1 VGKTLLIVILIVIP
15 VVNGIA
21 QDPNLD
27 KLEMWYDQGHYRLVL
42 RKSNQLIKL
51 DEYADHGLPH
61 MWKALSI
68 AGLGLKKSRNYSKP
82 LEGSAHSYRDFL
94 QKENASYYQETYY
107 NEITN
112 YQELFLNHIAELKKS
127 RPKKA
132 HQLFDVYRETF
143 DGYMAYDEIVKSE
156 IPEISKNISK
166 GPNSRVRKHV
176 VEEAKQYLGTPYKW
190 GGSNKKGFDCSGYTS
205 YVMAKNGINIPR
217 MAQDQSTKAAKINI
231 QSAQPGD
238 LVFFGSGATVTH
250 VGIVI
255 SAPGEELSMI
265 HASSSK
271 GIMISNIENSPYWKQ
286 RLLFTGSVI
295 E

>member
-1 VGKTLLIVILIVIP
+1 LLIVILIAIP
-15 VVNGIA
+15 ILNGIA

-27 KLEMWYDQGHYRLVL
+27 KLEMWHDQGHYRLAL

-51 DEYADHGLPH
+51 DEYAEHALPH

-68 AGLGLKKSRNYSKP
+68 AGLGLKRSRSYSKL
-82 LEGSAHSYRDFL
+82 LEGSASSYKGFL
-94 QKENASYYQETYY
+94 QKENASYYRETYY
-107 NEITN
+107 NEIID
-112 YQELFLNHIAELKKS
+112 YQELFLNQIAELKKK

-132 HQLFDVYRETF
+132 QRLFEVYRETF
-143 DGYMAYDEIVKSE
+143 DGHMAYEDIVKSE
-156 IPEISKNISK
+156 KAEIAKNIPK
-166 GPNSRVRKHV
+166 GPNSSVRKHV
-176 VEEAKQYLGTPYKW
+176 VEEAKQYLGAPYKW

-217 MAQDQSTKAAKINI
+217 MAQDQGAKVSKINI
-231 QSAQPGD
+231 QNAQPGD
-238 LVFFGSGATVTH
+238 LVFFGSGAKVTH

-255 SAPGEELSMI
+255 STPGEDLSMI

-271 GIMISNIENSPYWKQ
+271 GIMISNIDKSSYWKQ